1 MSVKV
6 CHITSVHQP
15 GDARIFLKECT
26 TLAAAGFEVSLVYCT
41 NGQRE
46 EKTSNN
52 VRLIGVPRAGNG
64 RFSRMVKDTRAVIDA
79 GLKTGATVFH
89 FHDPELIPHAIRLYK
104 KGYTV
109 FYDAHEDLPLQIMS
123 KHYLPGFIRS
133 TVAAIMRLMETWMS
147 KRVSGIIAATP
158 SIGTKFKRTQPN
170 TEVIFNFPRLDE
182 LLVKDIPFD
191 QRENALCY
199 IGGIMKTRGIVELID
214 AMDGLSYP
222 LHLCGSFS
230 PESLRNEVIN
240 KPGWQRVQEHGFL
253 NRKGV
258 LDILTRSKIGIVTLL
273 PSPNY
278 IDAYPVKMFEY
289 MAAGLA
295 VVASDFPLWREIVTS
310 AECGIN
316 VDPGDPSAIHRAIE
330 TLLKDDEQCRK
341 FGENGQRAV
350 IEKYNW
356 EQEGNKLV
364 QFYKTTIA
372 RSTGK
377 TRN

>member
-1 MSVKV
+1 M
-6 CHITSVHQP
+6 
-15 GDARIFLKECT
+15 
-26 TLAAAGFEVSLVYCT
+26 
-41 NGQRE
+41 
-46 EKTSNN
+46 
-52 VRLIGVPRAGNG
+52 
-64 RFSRMVKDTRAVIDA
+64 
-79 GLKTGATVFH
+79 
-89 FHDPELIPHAIRLYK
+89 
-104 KGYTV
+104 
-109 FYDAHEDLPLQIMS
+109 
-123 KHYLPGFIRS
+123 
-133 TVAAIMRLMETWMS
+133 
-147 KRVSGIIAATP
+147 
-158 SIGTKFKRTQPN
+158 
-170 TEVIFNFPRLDE
+170 
-182 LLVKDIPFD
+182 
-191 QRENALCY
+191 
-199 IGGIMKTRGIVELID
+199 
-214 AMDGLSYP
+214 
-222 LHLCGSFS
+222 
-230 PESLRNEVIN
+230 IN